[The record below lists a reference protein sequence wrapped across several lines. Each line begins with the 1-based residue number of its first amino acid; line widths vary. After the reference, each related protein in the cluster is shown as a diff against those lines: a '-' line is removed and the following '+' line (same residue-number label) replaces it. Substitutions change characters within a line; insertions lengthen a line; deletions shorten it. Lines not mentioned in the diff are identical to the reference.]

1 MKLIATGNSVKK
13 YHGRSTEQ
21 ISQLGRN
28 SENGILMVAIF
39 IKKQKQ
45 KYFGHLK
52 RSEGLGKI
60 VLKGKIGGKRERKG
74 PRRQ

>member
-1 MKLIATGNSVKK
+1 
-13 YHGRSTEQ
+13 
-21 ISQLGRN
+21 
-28 SENGILMVAIF
+28 MVRIEIF

-60 VLKGKIGGKRERKG
+60 ILKGKISGKRERKG

>member
-13 YHGRSTEQ
+13 YHGRSTAQ

-28 SENGILMVAIF
+28 SENGILMDRDLYKETKAEV
-39 IKKQKQ
+39 
-45 KYFGHLK
+45 FGHLK
-52 RSEGLGKI
+52 RSEGLGKT

>member
-1 MKLIATGNSVKK
+1 
-13 YHGRSTEQ
+13 
-21 ISQLGRN
+21 
-28 SENGILMVAIF
+28 MVRDLYKETKAEV
-39 IKKQKQ
+39 
-45 KYFGHLK
+45 FGHLK